1 MRIFNRYFTTADLV
15 LILGDV
21 ALAILAM
28 GAVRAV
34 TYVANIVPV
43 DDWIMWPGQGE
54 RVAVF
59 VVLSFYYT
67 DLYVI
72 DPTMPTKELM
82 LRLFNGFGLA
92 CLIVGAV
99 GYLLPGLGFEKI
111 YLFEMV
117 IVGLGLFVW
126 RVGFARALEKP
137 SVHGRILIVG
147 TRKIARLV
155 AEEICRRKHLGIQVV
170 GFVGLQSGKVNLAYG
185 NPVQRSLPVFPKR
198 STFEVV
204 EREGVSQVLVEGG
217 ESCDDF
223 PAQELVT
230 LRLKGMPIEDCHSFY
245 EKLTSRI
252 PIWDL
257 QPGWIALSKG
267 FRRSD
272 WILFLKRIIDI
283 TVSALG
289 LVVTSP
295 ITIVTAVA
303 IKLDSS
309 GPVFFRQERSGQHE
323 RPFILYKF
331 RSMVD
336 NAEDRSGPVWAAT
349 NDPRVTRVGR
359 IIRKLRIDEFPQMI
373 NVLKGDMSFVGPR
386 PERPFFVSR
395 LKEKIPYYHL
405 RLSVKPG
412 ITGWAQ
418 ILYEYGDSDES
429 ATKKLE
435 YDLYYL
441 KHMSPLFDL
450 QILFETLKV
459 VIFGRGAR

>member
-1 MRIFNRYFTTADLV
+1 MRLFNRYFSRADMIL
-15 LILGDV
+15 LLGDV
-21 ALAILAM
+21 AMATFAIW
-28 GAVRAV
+28 AVHTVRHVTGLTPTNWSQWAV
-34 TYVANIVPV
+34 
-43 DDWIMWPGQGE
+43 QGE
-54 RVAVF
+54 GIAAL
-59 VVLSFYYT
+59 VVVSFYYS

-72 DPTMPTKELM
+72 DQTIPRSEFV
-82 LRLFNGFGLA
+82 LRLANGLGIA
-92 CLIVGAV
+92 CLAIGGVGLV
-99 GYLLPGLGFEKI
+99 IPGLGFQKL
-111 YLFEMV
+111 YLIEMLL
-117 IVGLGLFVW
+117 VGIGLFSW
-126 RVGFARALEKP
+126 RIAFVRMLEK
-137 SVHGRILIVG
+137 VRVRCKVLIVG
-147 TRKIARLV
+147 TDRIATLV
-155 AEEICRRKHLGIQVV
+155 AEELCRRKHLGMQVV
-170 GFVGLQSGKVNLAYG
+170 GFIGSQDGQMTLSYG
-185 NPVQRSLPVFPKR
+185 NPVQLSLPVFSKR

-204 EREGVSQVLVEGG
+204 EREGVSQILVEGEG
-217 ESCDDF
+217 SCDGF

-230 LRLKGMPIEDCHSFY
+230 LRLKGMPIEECHSFY
-245 EKLTSRI
+245 ERLTSRI

-267 FRRSD
+267 FRRSH
-272 WILFLKRIIDI
+272 WNLFLKRFIDI
-283 TVSALG
+283 SVSALG

-309 GPVFFRQERSGQHE
+309 GPVFFRQERSGQNE

-336 NAEDRSGPVWAAT
+336 NAEDQSGPVWAAT

-373 NVLKGDMSFVGPR
+373 NVLKGDMSYVGPR

-429 ATKKLE
+429 TTKKLE

-441 KHMSPLFDL
+441 KYMSPLFDL
-450 QILFETLKV
+450 QILFETFKV